1 MFSWLPP
8 LQQGSATVVAS
19 LLFIVVVFLIA
30 RVARLSQPL
39 ALAVALVPPLAIA
52 MALERGFAS
61 GLI

>member
-8 LQQGSATVVAS
+8 LQQGSATIGAS
-19 LLFIVVVFLIA
+19 LLFIVLVFLIA

-39 ALAVALVPPLAIA
+39 SLALALTPPMAIA
-52 MALERGFAS
+52 VALERGFAS

>member
-8 LQQGSATVVAS
+8 PQQGTATIAVS

-39 ALAVALVPPLAIA
+39 ALALALTPPMAIA
-52 MALERGFAS
+52 VALERAFAS

>member
-8 LQQGSATVVAS
+8 LQQGTATIAAA

-30 RVARLSQPL
+30 RVAKLSQPL
-39 ALAVALVPPLAIA
+39 ALALALTPPMAIA
-52 MALERGFAS
+52 VALERGFAS